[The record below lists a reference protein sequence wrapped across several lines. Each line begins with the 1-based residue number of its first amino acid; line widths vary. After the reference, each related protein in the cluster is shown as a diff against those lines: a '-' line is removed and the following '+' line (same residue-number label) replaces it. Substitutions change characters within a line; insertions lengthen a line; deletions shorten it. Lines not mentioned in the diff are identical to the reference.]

1 MIDSYGT
8 IDILLHARKP
18 SPSRVRTLK
27 TPRAAGSNILGRA
40 FQPNNILVPIA
51 RTRGQIVK
59 RMKDK
64 AGVAVDVEDVGVQ
77 TEKFV

>member
-1 MIDSYGT
+1 MMDSCGT
-8 IDILLHARKP
+8 IDILLLARKP
-18 SPSRVRTLK
+18 SPSRLQPLK
-27 TPRAAGSNILGRA
+27 TPKPAGSNILGRA

-64 AGVAVDVEDVGVQ
+64 AGAVVDVEDVGVQ

>member
-1 MIDSYGT
+1 ME
-8 IDILLHARKP
+8 LLLLNARKSP
-18 SPSRVRTLK
+18 PSRLQPLK
-27 TPRAAGSNILGRA
+27 TPKPAGSNILGRA